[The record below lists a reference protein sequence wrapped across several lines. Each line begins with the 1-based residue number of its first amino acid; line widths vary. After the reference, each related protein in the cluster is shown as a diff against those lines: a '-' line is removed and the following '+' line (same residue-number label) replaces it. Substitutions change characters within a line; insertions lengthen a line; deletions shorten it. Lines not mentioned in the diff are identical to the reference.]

1 MHNKGIYMY
10 LSQVIVLWG
19 PNEFGVDEGDGDEG
33 DGDEGGEVEQ

>member
-1 MHNKGIYMY
+1 MY

-33 DGDEGGEVEQ
+33 GEVEL